1 MKYLITI
8 SLLFAITAGFSQ
20 TIADLEK
27 ELEQVQ
33 NGGFEQYFD
42 KSKKWKTASEMSM
55 DYDHASCT
63 YSKQII
69 SICNKILLIDKYN
82 ENALMTKY
90 FESYGLA
97 FCEGREIEQTDSPAG
112 NVILYRDTGLLQ
124 FDNLIAA
131 DSLNPVPYVLKAK
144 IPYIDNKISVQE
156 RQALLNKALSLDSM
170 NSEANYQMG
179 CDYYDALTRNEK
191 DSLTADEL
199 KSKAKKTFEHFRIV
213 FNADTTH
220 TPELCYVLTQLATF
234 LDLENDAYNPQLI
247 NNKNGLYFPLL
258 YLTEMPADW
267 KTNIEVDII
276 RQFSLDEL
284 KNDWYSRQLSA
295 MQEPVLKDVSNSEIY
310 RFTWLRSSCAP
321 VAVRIFEDH
330 NDYYLVWKSCDGN
343 GGYSPGKLVVD
354 RTKKL
359 SKRQWQT
366 FQDMLQ
372 KMDFLNMPAYKETCG
387 IDGAEWILEGISGN
401 SYHVVN
407 RWCPDND
414 DFSKACKYLLKLTK
428 MKIDKEEMY

>member
-1 MKYLITI
+1 MKYLITLI
-8 SLLFAITAGFSQ
+8 LLFATTAGFSQ

-27 ELEQVQ
+27 ELVQVQ
-33 NGGFEQYFD
+33 NGGYNQYLD
-42 KSKKWKTASEMSM
+42 KNKKWKTATEL
-55 DYDHASCT
+55 DKNYDHAFCT

-69 SICNKILLIDKYN
+69 RICNKILLIDKYN

-90 FESYGLA
+90 FETYGLA
-97 FCEGREIEQTDSPAG
+97 FCEGREIEQTDGPAG
-112 NVILYRDTGLLQ
+112 NSQRYHDSVLLL

-144 IPYIDNKISVQE
+144 IPYIDKKISVQE
-156 RQALLNKALSLDSM
+156 RQALLNKALSLDSL

-179 CDYYDALTRNEK
+179 CDYYDALTRNGK

-199 KSKAKKTFEHFRIV
+199 KSMAIKAFEHFRIV

-234 LDLENDAYNPQLI
+234 LDVEADAYKPQLI
-247 NNKNGLYFPLL
+247 NYKDGLYFPLL

-267 KTNIEVDII
+267 KTNIRVNII

-295 MQEPVLKDVSNSEIY
+295 MQEPVLKDVRNTEIY
-310 RFTWLRSSCAP
+310 RFTWLRSFSAP

-330 NDYYLVWKSCDGN
+330 NDHYLAWKSCDGY
-343 GGYSPGKLVVD
+343 GGNSPGKLVVD
-354 RTKKL
+354 RSKKL
-359 SKRQWQT
+359 SKRQWLK

-372 KMDFLNMPAYKETCG
+372 KMDFLNMPASIESIGC
-387 IDGAEWILEGISGN
+387 DGSEWILEGISGN

-407 RWCPDND
+407 RWSPEND

-428 MKIDKEEMY
+428 IKIDKEEMY